1 MDLPR
6 PPPFRPPYYP
16 KFSMQKKARKN
27 QPLLKKRLHLSARAR
42 RKKKTA
48 PKPHQNRAWLQYVPE
63 RGKDSPFRKKIRED
77 KNMVYDTVAGM
88 IAKQLKMDVKDITPD
103 KRLVEDLK
111 ADSANV
117 MVMIMDLEDTFN
129 LTVDDTAINTLRTVG
144 DVVKYIEAHQ

>member
-1 MDLPR
+1 
-6 PPPFRPPYYP
+6 
-16 KFSMQKKARKN
+16 
-27 QPLLKKRLHLSARAR
+27 
-42 RKKKTA
+42 
-48 PKPHQNRAWLQYVPE
+48 
-63 RGKDSPFRKKIRED
+63 
-77 KNMVYDTVAGM
+77 MVFDTVAGM

-144 DVVKYIEAHQ
+144 DVVKYIEAHQYNRQAILIACLRMKDWQASLSFADINFL